1 MAKKYLSL
9 EEAASLLGLTVD
21 QVKKAREQNELR
33 GFSDRGSWKFRE
45 QDIEE
50 YRRTRESDSSPDM
63 PILSAGDDD
72 GSINLSSS
80 DSDVRLM
87 ADDLSFDDDD
97 IKGLVGTGSDVR
109 LQGDSGPKL
118 DAGRGSAS
126 KDRKFTDSD
135 SDVRLADADDFGAT
149 LEMPVSGLD
158 SDSDVKLFG
167 AADLLANDSD
177 SDVKLAVGPDKT
189 DSDIRLASPSARKGG
204 LGLSPDDSDLKLL
217 NRGSSTRA
225 GQPDSGISLE
235 VRGSGLNLNSDESGI
250 SLELDS
256 GISLDA
262 DDSGISLESYD
273 GRNTPTDDSGIS
285 LDAGDSGISLDLDD
299 VPSPAPADMSRTMP
313 MQSIPAARKSL
324 ADIGG
329 TTELQIPTT
338 AVGRSSEFELAGLDD
353 DDSVGTST
361 SVLTFDDDDAPN
373 ARTVAAA
380 ALSTSSVEDDVVD
393 DAYGET
399 ESDGGDDDYDEESY
413 DEYDAD
419 SADIDGDEEG
429 FEVGTTA
436 VSGASAGF
444 ARRSDVDWG
453 IPVKAMIGLSAV
465 IGILCSVVGIELMR
479 TMWIWTQPGA
489 DVPASAVLDLLGS
502 MF

>member
-9 EEAASLLGLTVD
+9 EEAASLLGLSVE

-50 YRRTRESDSSPDM
+50 YRRTHEADSSPDM
-63 PILSAGDDD
+63 PILSAGFDD
-72 GSINLSSS
+72 GSIKLGAS

-109 LQGDSGPKL
+109 LSGDSGPKL
-118 DAGRGSAS
+118 ESGKGAASRDARLS
-126 KDRKFTDSD
+126 DSD
-135 SDVRLADADDFGAT
+135 SDVRLAEGDDFSAT
-149 LEMPVSGLD
+149 LETSLSALD

-167 AADLLANDSD
+167 AADLLGSDSD

-189 DSDIRLASPSARKGG
+189 DSDIRLASPASRGG

-273 GRNTPTDDSGIS
+273 ERSILSDDSGIS

-299 VPSPAPADMSRTMP
+299 VPSPAPVDMSRTMP
-313 MQSIPAARKSL
+313 MQAIPSARKSL
-324 ADIGG
+324 PETGR
-329 TTELQIPTT
+329 TTEFEVPTT
-338 AVGRSSEFELAGLDD
+338 AVGRESEFELAGLDD

-361 SVLTFDDDDAPN
+361 SVLTFDDDDVPN
-373 ARTVAAA
+373 ARTVAAS
-380 ALSTSSVEDDVVD
+380 ALSSSSVEEDVVD
-393 DAYGET
+393 DSY
-399 ESDGGDDDYDEESY
+399 SDEEYDEESY

-419 SADIDGDEEG
+419 SADIDSDEEG
-429 FEVGTTA
+429 FEVGSTS
-436 VSGASAGF
+436 VSGVSAGF
-444 ARRSDVDWG
+444 ARRADVDWG

-465 IGILCSVVGIELMR
+465 IAILCSVVGIELMR

-489 DVPASAVLDLLGS
+489 DAPASAVLDLLGS

>member
-1 MAKKYLSL
+1 MAKKYLSI
-9 EEAASLLGLTVD
+9 EEAASLLGLTVE
-21 QVKKAREQNELR
+21 QVKKAREQNDLR

-50 YRRTRESDSSPDM
+50 YRRTREADSSPDM
-63 PILSAGDDD
+63 PILSVGDDE
-72 GSINLSSS
+72 GAIKLGAS

-109 LQGDSGPKL
+109 LSGDSGPKL
-118 DAGRGSAS
+118 ESGKGAKDARL
-126 KDRKFTDSD
+126 TDSD
-135 SDVRLADADDFGAT
+135 SDVRLADGDDFSAT
-149 LEMPVSGLD
+149 IEMSVSALD

-167 AADLLANDSD
+167 AADLLASDSD

-189 DSDIRLASPSARKGG
+189 DSDIRLASPGSRGG

-256 GISLDA
+256 GISLEA

-273 GRNTPTDDSGIS
+273 DRNTPSDDSGIS

-299 VPSPAPADMSRTMP
+299 VPSPAPVDMSRTMP
-313 MQSIPAARKSL
+313 MQAIPSARKSL
-324 ADIGG
+324 PEIGR
-329 TTELQIPTT
+329 TTELEVPT
-338 AVGRSSEFELAGLDD
+338 AGVGRESEFELAGLDD

-361 SVLTFDDDDAPN
+361 SVLTFDDDETPN
-373 ARTVAAA
+373 ARTVAAS
-380 ALSTSSVEDDVVD
+380 ALSSSSVEEEMIDDS
-393 DAYGET
+393 Y
-399 ESDGGDDDYDEESY
+399 SDGGDEDYEEESY

-429 FEVGTTA
+429 FEVGTTS
-436 VSGASAGF
+436 VSGATAGF

-453 IPVKAMIGLSAV
+453 IPVKTMIGLSAV
-465 IGILCSVVGIELMR
+465 IAVLCSVVGIELMR

-489 DVPASAVLDLLGS
+489 DAPASAILDLLGS
-502 MF
+502 IF